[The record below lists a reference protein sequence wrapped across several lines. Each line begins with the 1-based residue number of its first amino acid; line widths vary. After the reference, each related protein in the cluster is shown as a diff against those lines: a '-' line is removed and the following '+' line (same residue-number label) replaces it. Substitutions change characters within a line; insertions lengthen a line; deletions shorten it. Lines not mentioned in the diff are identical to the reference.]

1 MLRRWLIIGLMAAVC
16 AILYSGI
23 VHAPFVLD
31 DNSFIVNAPQIH
43 IKNLSLSALKTAA
56 FDGIPAHRPLP
67 KISFALN
74 YYFGGY
80 SPFGYHLVNIAIHV
94 FVSFFV
100 YLLFSQ
106 VLFLISP
113 GSADEKDIR
122 MIALAAAMIWMVHP
136 LHTES
141 VTYVCQRMTSM
152 SALFFVSAL
161 WCYGE
166 ARIQMQRPAK
176 KRKSAVLFTGAVL
189 SGGLALMSKEN
200 AATLPVFILFYEW
213 LFFDRGKGNRRLW
226 ISAAACMIVFSGIAF
241 FYLGPHPIA
250 RITGSYANRMF
261 DLSQRLFTEARI
273 VIYYIGLIFFAY
285 PSRLNLDYAY
295 PVSTSILNPPTT
307 VLSITAICALVVLG
321 IYAARKDKILCF
333 AVFWFLGNLV
343 IESSFVGLELVFEH
357 RTYLPSMFLVLWIT
371 RALVNKISNRRVLV
385 GVLCAIFILFSVFTY
400 QRNKVWS
407 DPVSLWADCVKKSPG
422 KVRPNFNLGCFLEK
436 RRDYISALGFF
447 AVANRIKSDF
457 DQTHYHMGYCLG
469 RLKRYAGA
477 EKEFMR
483 ALALN
488 PDNADARNDLGNV
501 FAETGRLASAAAEY
515 KKAVIL
521 SPKDASIR
529 INLAGVLADMGKPD
543 EAILQYQKALSLA
556 PKNVGALN
564 DLGYLLLQQG
574 HTDEARHLLEKAVL
588 IDPDDG
594 AAHARLGDLF
604 QKTGDTGSA
613 IRHYDRALLLN
624 PNDAQ
629 TLYNLGIA
637 YYKLGRLNE
646 ACVEFERAHALAPGL
661 VPPSVVRNRCA
672 KSN

>member
-1 MLRRWLIIGLMAAVC
+1 MKRQCVVIGAMAVIC

-23 VHAPFVLD
+23 VHAPFILD

-43 IKNLSLSALKTAA
+43 VKNLSFSTLKTAA
-56 FDGIPAHRPLP
+56 TTGIPAHRPLP

-80 SPFGYHLVNIAIHV
+80 LPFGYHLVNIAIHI
-94 FVSFFV
+94 FTAFFV
-100 YLLFSQ
+100 YLLFTQ
-106 VLFLISP
+106 VLFLLP
-113 GSADEKDIR
+113 AGGGNEKKIR
-122 MIALAAAMIWMVHP
+122 TIALAAAMIWMVHP
-136 LHTES
+136 LQTES
-141 VTYVCQRMTSM
+141 VTYVCQRMTSL
-152 SALFFVSAL
+152 SALFFVSSL

-176 KRKSAVLFTGAVL
+176 KWKSAVFFTGAVL
-189 SGGLALMSKEN
+189 SGCLALMSKEN

-213 LFFDRGKGNRRLW
+213 LFFDRVKGNRRLW
-226 ISAAACMIVFSGIAF
+226 ISAAACMIVFSGIAL

-321 IYAARKDKILCF
+321 IYAARKDKILGL
-333 AVFWFLGNLV
+333 AIFWFLGNLI

-357 RTYLPSMFLVLWIT
+357 RTYLPSMFLVLWII
-371 RALVNKISNRRVLV
+371 RELAGKIRDKRVWIPV
-385 GVLCAIFILFSVFTY
+385 VCAVFILFSIFTY
-400 QRNKVWS
+400 QRNKVWA

-436 RRDYISALGFF
+436 RRDYISALGYF
-447 AVANRIKSDF
+447 AAANRIKPDF

-469 RLKRYAGA
+469 RLKRYPGA

-488 PDNADARNDLGNV
+488 PKNADARNNLGNV
-501 FAETGRLASAAAEY
+501 FAETGRPEAATAEY

-529 INLAGVLADMGKPD
+529 INLAGVLADIGKPD
-543 EAILQYQKALSLA
+543 EAVFQYQKALLLA
-556 PKNVGALN
+556 PENVGALN

-574 HTDEARHLLEKAVL
+574 LTDEARHLLEKAVL
-588 IDPDDG
+588 IDPANG

-613 IRHYDRALLLN
+613 IRHYNRALLLN
-624 PNDAQ
+624 PIDAQ

-637 YYKLGRLNE
+637 YYKLGRLDD
-646 ACVEFERAHALAPGL
+646 ACGKFEHAHALAPGL
-661 VPPSVVRNRCA
+661 VPPAVVRNQCEKFR
-672 KSN
+672 